1 MGHQSQET
9 SHELKMVEAV
19 NKEKEREKSSH
30 PFLEKND
37 ITFLSIVNPLL
48 SPNAQKLVS
57 FFINFGTDNS
67 PAGLNLNELLS
78 QIGSKT
84 KNSGADLLPSLLSL
98 ASNSDL
104 KNTLSPALLTS
115 LFSMLGNSSKKEE

>member
-84 KNSGADLLPSLLSL
+84 KNSGADLLPSLLS
-98 ASNSDL
+98 
-104 KNTLSPALLTS
+104 
-115 LFSMLGNSSKKEE
+115 